1 VAVPAAVNVWF
12 LPFSGIA
19 AYAIIPRI
27 GHNLHFQQ
35 RNGIDMKR
43 KSLAVWAAAVAVG
56 GVLACRSVAIGQ
68 TSTDPDAQREDVLG
82 ELDLQ
87 PATSSLWSSLNL
99 RGLWTDNT
107 WITWPFNWPTLLLA
121 VFLGWA
127 AGRIAAAVLRRVVQR
142 QEARERHIRTL
153 FFKHLIG
160 PAKLVLLG
168 IGLTV
173 GLGAMNMSPPL
184 RQFCTKTLLLLY
196 CIAVLWYA
204 YNLVSVVDLM
214 LRRLAAKTESALDDQ
229 LVPLVR
235 KALRIVLV
243 VVVAVFVIDAVFEQ
257 NVLTLLAALGVL
269 GLPLGFAAQDVL
281 KNLFGATIILF
292 NRPFQIGERVLYAG
306 YDGTIEEI
314 GFQSIRVRTLTGHL
328 VTIPNSKIASD
339 PVENVGRRPS
349 IRRTMNLTITYD
361 TPKEKIEQA
370 VQIVR
375 DILEEEGIREPIHA
389 TINGNEY
396 PPRVYFTDFN
406 AESLNIFVI
415 YWFVPPAYWD
425 FREHAQRLNLRIFE
439 EFEKAGIEFA
449 FPTQTLYLAGD
460 PKRELVLKMLEKDL

>member
-1 VAVPAAVNVWF
+1 MRRESIV
-12 LPFSGIA
+12 
-19 AYAIIPRI
+19 
-27 GHNLHFQQ
+27 
-35 RNGIDMKR
+35 
-43 KSLAVWAAAVAVG
+43 VWAAMAVG
-56 GVLACRSVAIGQ
+56 GLLAWTTAAVGETPA
-68 TSTDPDAQREDVLG
+68 DADAKGLG
-82 ELDLQ
+82 ILERFEPE
-87 PATSSLWSSLNL
+87 PATSSLWGNLNL
-99 RGLWTDNT
+99 KGLWTDNT

-121 VFLGWA
+121 TLLGWA
-127 AGRIAAAVLRRVVQR
+127 AGRVAAAVLCRVVRR
-142 QEARERHIRTL
+142 QEARERDIRTL
-153 FFKHLIG
+153 FFQHLIG

-173 GLGAMNMSPPL
+173 GLGAMNMSPAL
-184 RQFCTKTLLLLY
+184 QQFCTRTLLLLY

-214 LRRLAAKTESALDDQ
+214 LRRFAARTESTLVDQ
-229 LVPLVR
+229 LAPLVR

-243 VVVAVFVIDAVFEQ
+243 VVVVVFVIDSVFQQ
-257 NVLTLLAALGVL
+257 NVLALLAAVGVL

-281 KNLFGATIILF
+281 KNVFGATIILF

-314 GFQSIRVRTLTGHL
+314 GFQSIRVRTLTGNL

-370 VQIVR
+370 VRIVR
-375 DILEEEGIREPIHA
+375 GILEEDGIREPIHA
-389 TINGNEY
+389 TLDGNEY

-425 FREHAQRLNLRIFE
+425 FCDHAQRLNLRIFE

-449 FPTQTLYLAGD
+449 FPTRTLYLAGD